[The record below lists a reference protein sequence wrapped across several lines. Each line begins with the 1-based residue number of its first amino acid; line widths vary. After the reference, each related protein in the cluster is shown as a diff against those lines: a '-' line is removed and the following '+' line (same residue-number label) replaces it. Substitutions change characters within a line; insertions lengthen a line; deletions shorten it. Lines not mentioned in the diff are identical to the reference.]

1 MRALLIA
8 ACCALMFGGCATFPS
23 GKSFKLSNPF
33 SKKDKPPEPY
43 PNPVKMATTWTPDT
57 LTTVGK
63 TPTRGFGG
71 RVFFYNEKSQPV
83 PVDGEL
89 LIVGY
94 AESSRPDEPPSVKRF
109 GFKREQF
116 TQHFSQ
122 SDFGASYSFWIPWD
136 ADGGMQQRITLV
148 PSFTS
153 KEGKTIQGTPTA
165 VLLPGPSEDS
175 VARASGQLFQSKR
188 YSGPSVP
195 YIPPTGRGTPVGQG
209 GAVQQTGYAGME
221 ESVAPAQPR
230 SGLKTTTIPLSSSFN
245 RSPSR

>member
-8 ACCALMFGGCATFPS
+8 ACCVLTCGGCTVLPD
-23 GKSFKLSNPF
+23 GKGLKLSNPF
-33 SKKDKPPEPY
+33 SKKEEPPEPY

-83 PVDGEL
+83 PVEGEL
-89 LIVGY
+89 MIVGY
-94 AESSRPDEPPSVKRF
+94 AESDRPDVPPQVKRF
-109 GFKREQF
+109 GFKPEQF

-136 ADGGMQQRITLV
+136 ADGGTQQRITLV

-153 KEGKTIQGTPTA
+153 MEGKTIQGTPTA
-165 VLLPGPSEDS
+165 VLLPGPPEEEF
-175 VARASGQLFQSKR
+175 AHASAQSIQSRR
-188 YSGPSVP
+188 YSGPGVP
-195 YIPPTGRGTPVGQG
+195 YSPPPGTQQSGRQQYGQQAG
-209 GAVQQTGYAGME
+209 VQQTGFAGAAWQE
-221 ESVAPAQPR
+221 TPVRPR
-230 SGLKTTTIPLSSSFN
+230 SGLTTTTIPMPH
-245 RSPSR
+245 RR